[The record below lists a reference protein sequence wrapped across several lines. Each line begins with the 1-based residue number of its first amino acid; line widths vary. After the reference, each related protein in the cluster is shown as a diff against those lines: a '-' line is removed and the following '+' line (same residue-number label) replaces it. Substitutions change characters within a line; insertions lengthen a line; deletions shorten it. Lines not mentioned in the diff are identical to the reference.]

1 MRLTAREFQRLVR
14 QALEELPPQ
23 IDNALENVAI
33 LVEDWPSEDLLEGA
47 DPEEKHHLFGVYS
60 GVSLLDREG
69 GMPLL
74 PDTITLFKRPIES
87 ACFSRMEIV
96 REVRTTVLHEVGHY
110 LGLSE
115 EDLGRLG
122 YG

>member
-1 MRLTAREFQRLVR
+1 MHLTTREFQRLVLR
-14 QALEELPPQ
+14 ALQELPPQ

-33 LVEDWPSEDLLEGA
+33 LVEDWPGEDLLEGA
-47 DPEEKHHLFGVYS
+47 DAEEKHHLFGVYS
-60 GVSLLDREG
+60 GVSMLDREG

-74 PDTITLFKRPIES
+74 PDTITLFQRPIES
-87 ACFSRMEIV
+87 ACTTRNEVI

-115 EDLGRLG
+115 EDLERLG